1 MRRLAIPA
9 LKPVDV
15 CRKLVFSIPT
25 HGATMTSIT
34 GQLAGRHL
42 LDRRRFLQNT
52 ATGLSEI
59 ALAVLLSKQ
68 RLLAGEEETRPTVSG
83 KTPIRPK
90 IDPARPF
97 APRDPH
103 FQAAAKNVLVIFCS
117 GACSHLDTFDYK
129 AELVKR
135 HGQPL
140 PGADDLVTFQGK
152 QGNLT
157 RSPWEFK
164 PRGECGKMISELV
177 PHLGE
182 LADDICFLHSIKGK
196 TNTHGPGENYMSTGF
211 TLDGF
216 PSLGAWTTYALGSEN
231 ENLPAYVAIP
241 DPRGTPQSSV
251 NNWGPGFLPAAF
263 QGTDFNAAQPIRNLA
278 RPKTISRDRDAATR
292 DFLQRLNERHLER
305 FPGDTELAARISS
318 YELAARMQ
326 LSVPAVSDLSTEPAS
341 ILKLYGADDAEN
353 RLKAS
358 YARNCI
364 LARRLLEQG
373 VRCVQL
379 FNGAYQTGGEGVS
392 NWDGHKKIAEQYSVH
407 GPVLDQPTAGLL
419 QDLKQRG
426 LLKDTLVV
434 WCTEFGRMPTFQ
446 KGASGRDHN
455 PDGFTC
461 WLAGAGVK
469 APFTYGATD
478 EFGYKAVENVV
489 DVHDFHATILHLL
502 GLDHERLTF
511 YYNGLERRLTDV
523 AGRVVRDVL
532 A

>member
-1 MRRLAIPA
+1 MN
-9 LKPVDV
+9 
-15 CRKLVFSIPT
+15 
-25 HGATMTSIT
+25 ATNSHPLI
-34 GQLAGRHL
+34 GRHL
-42 LDRRRFLQNT
+42 LDRRRFLNDSI
-52 ATGLSEI
+52 TGLSSI
-59 ALAVLLSKQ
+59 ALSA
-68 RLLAGEEETRPTVSG
+68 LLAEQSLLGASQDASLNVSG
-83 KTPIRPK
+83 KESIRPQ
-90 IDPARPF
+90 IDPAQPF
-97 APRDPH
+97 APRKPH
-103 FQAAAKNVLVIFCS
+103 FPAAAQNVLVIFCS
-117 GACSHLDTFDYK
+117 GACSHIDTFDYK
-129 AELVKR
+129 PELIKH
-135 HGQPL
+135 HGMPM
-140 PGADDLVTFQGK
+140 PGSDQLVTFQGQ

-157 RSPWEFK
+157 QSPWKFK
-164 PRGECGKMISELV
+164 PRGESGKMISDLV

-216 PSLGAWTTYALGSEN
+216 PSMGAWTTYALGSEN
-231 ENLPAYVAIP
+231 RELPAYVAIP
-241 DPRGTPQSSV
+241 DPRGTPQASV
-251 NNWGPGFLPAAF
+251 NNWGPGFLPAAY
-263 QGTDFNAAQPIRNLA
+263 QGTDFNATKPIRNLR
-278 RPKTISRDRDAATR
+278 RPNSIEPQTDAATR
-292 DFLQRLNERHLER
+292 DFLQTLNARHLEQ

-326 LSVPAVSDLSTEPAS
+326 MSVPEVSDLSSESATT
-341 ILKLYGADDAEN
+341 LKEYGADDTEN
-353 RLKAS
+353 TLKAA

-364 LARRLLEQG
+364 LARRLLEKG
-373 VRCVQL
+373 VRFVQL

-392 NWDGHKKIAEQYSVH
+392 NWDGHKKIEEQYSVH
-407 GPVLDQPTAGLL
+407 GPILDQPTAALIK
-419 QDLKQRG
+419 DLKQRG
-426 LLKDTLVV
+426 LLKNTLVV

-455 PDGFTC
+455 PEGFTC

-502 GLDHERLTF
+502 GLDHERLTY

-523 AGRVVRDVL
+523 HGNVVEEIL